1 MKLSLVIPVFNDVA
15 GLARLLAQVAAL
27 NIAYEV
33 IVVDDGSD
41 NPCRAHFAGNPVAG
55 ARMVW
60 LRTEAGLGA
69 GHARNLGQAAVSGTH
84 VLFFDADDEL
94 TPEIITLLR
103 ELDGQAFDFCLF
115 AHHDSRLLARGL
127 GGPQEPP
134 DRAFWAHCRPGDTP
148 RQMTMAE
155 AQVYC
160 RLSNYPWNK
169 IWRAGFLHEAGVRC
183 TEIPLHND
191 IEPHWAG
198 FLSARR
204 ALVSGRHCAVHHV
217 TAEKGQLSN
226 RRGADRIRL
235 FEALSA
241 VVARLEREIAI
252 DPAREGF
259 AGPLLEFVC
268 RLLGWAQTR
277 LDDEETAL
285 MRACAHG
292 FVAALAREASP
303 ALSAAIQRALA
314 EEPGLAPRFVT
325 VFGEVL

>member
-15 GLARLLAQVAAL
+15 GLARLLAQIAKL
-27 NIAYEV
+27 NIAHEV
-33 IVVDDGSD
+33 VVVDDGSD
-41 NPCRAHFAGNPVAG
+41 EPCRSHFAANPVPG
-55 ARMVW
+55 TQMVW

-94 TPEIITLLR
+94 TPEITTLLR
-103 ELDGQAFDFCLF
+103 DLDGQAFDFCLF

-127 GGPQEPP
+127 GGAQEPP
-134 DRAFWAHCRPGDTP
+134 DRAFWAHCAPGDTP
-148 RQMTMAE
+148 RQMTLAE

-169 IWRAGFLHEAGVRC
+169 IWRAGFLREAGVRC

-204 ALVSGRHCAVHHV
+204 VLVSGRHCAVHHV
-217 TAEKGQLSN
+217 TGEQGQLSN

-235 FEALSA
+235 FEALLA
-241 VVARLEREIAI
+241 VVARLEREIAC
-252 DPAREGF
+252 DPARAGF
-259 AGPLLEFVC
+259 AGPFLEFVC
-268 RLLGWAQTR
+268 RLVGWAQTR
-277 LDDEETAL
+277 LDGEETGL
-285 MRACAHG
+285 MRARAKS
-292 FVAALAREASP
+292 FVATLAQGASP
-303 ALSAAIQRALA
+303 ALSVAIEQALA
-314 EEPGLAPRFVT
+314 EEPGLAARFVA
-325 VFGEVL
+325 VFGEAG